1 MPGAGKA
8 AAAAAAATA
17 AAAAGSAAS
26 EATAEPVEAPS
37 GAGAAAEAAGAA
49 VRAAMERD
57 ECPYGDGS
65 GAEMSADA
73 IIKAVGEVQAFPG
86 TAEERRNHFRER
98 RKDFRDACPTLFD
111 LACRRGV
118 DFGML
123 AFMLNTRDRVGAG
136 EENDWAA
143 DKVVG
148 RKLADRYLPI

>member
-1 MPGAGKA
+1 MPAGGGDA
-8 AAAAAAATA
+8 TAEATA
-17 AAAAGSAAS
+17 A
-26 EATAEPVEAPS
+26 EA
-37 GAGAAAEAAGAA
+37 AAAEAAAPEAAAAEAAAAA
-49 VRAAMERD
+49 VNAAMDRD

-65 GAEMSADA
+65 GAEMSAEA

-86 TAEERRNHFRER
+86 TPEERRNHFREH

-136 EENDWAA
+136 EDNDWAA

-148 RKLADRYLPI
+148 RKLADRYLPV